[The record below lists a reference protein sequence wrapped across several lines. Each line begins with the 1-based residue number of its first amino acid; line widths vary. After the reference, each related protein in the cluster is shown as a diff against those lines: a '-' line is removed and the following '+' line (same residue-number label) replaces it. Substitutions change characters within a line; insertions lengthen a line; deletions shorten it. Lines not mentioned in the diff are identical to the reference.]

1 VTSYHARIP
10 SRRQVLAGASVA
22 LLAFALAACGTTS
35 DREGPRRVVER
46 GPAPVAGRLPPGSQV
61 KIAILLPLSGDRANL
76 GRAMQRAA
84 EMAVL
89 EQGAKNMQL
98 VTFDTRGTPEG
109 AAAAA
114 EQAMQQDAKL
124 ILGPVFAGEVRAVRE
139 RVGGKINVIAF
150 SNDQA
155 VAGSGVYL
163 LSFSTKQQIEN
174 VIGYAARNGR
184 KRIGIIAPAN
194 EYGQQI
200 TSLAKEVASKNG
212 AEITRTG
219 TYKPDTMEV
228 TDDIK
233 AFAGATGVDRKGRV
247 GRAAPLDFDA
257 VLIADGG
264 TKLRMVASLLAYY
277 DVDPD
282 KVRYLGTGRWDDK
295 ALRRELSLRGG
306 WYAAPDPTSFERFAG
321 KFKGLHGD
329 EPPRIATLAYD
340 AVALAGTIAKKPDGI
355 DYSAQT
361 LTDPSG
367 FAGIDGIFRFTA
379 DGQSERGLAVVEI
392 GRDEVKVVGEPP
404 RSFAPTGP
412 GPTN

>member
-1 VTSYHARIP
+1 
-10 SRRQVLAGASVA
+10 LAAAGVA
-22 LLAFALAACGTTS
+22 VFGLGLAACSTR
-35 DREGPRRVVER
+35 DREGGPRPAAARPQ
-46 GPAPVAGRLPPGSQV
+46 GPSAGRLPAGSQV
-61 KIAILLPLSGDRANL
+61 KVAILLPLSGDRANL

-98 VTFDTRGTPEG
+98 LTFDTRGTAEG

-114 EQAMQQDAKL
+114 EQALQQDAKL
-124 ILGPVFAGEVRAVRE
+124 ILGPVFAAEVGAVRS
-139 RVGGKINVIAF
+139 RVGGKAAVVAF
-150 SNDQA
+150 SNDQS

-163 LSFSTKQQIEN
+163 LSFSLKQQVEN

-184 KRIGIIAPAN
+184 KRIGVIAPAN
-194 EYGQQI
+194 EYGSQV
-200 TSLAKEVASKNG
+200 TTMAKEVASKNG
-212 AEITRTG
+212 AEVTRTG

-233 AFAGATGVDRKGRV
+233 SFAGATGVDRKGRV
-247 GRAAPLDFDA
+247 GRVAPLDFDA

-282 KVRYLGTGRWDDK
+282 KIRYLGTGRWDDK

-306 WYAAPDPTSFERFAG
+306 WYAAPDPTAFERFAE
-321 KFKGLHGD
+321 KYKGAHGD

-340 AVALAGTIAKKPDGI
+340 AVALAATIAKKPDGI
-355 DYSAQT
+355 DYSSQA

-367 FAGIDGIFRFTA
+367 FVGIDGIFRFTP
-379 DGQSERGLAVVEI
+379 DGLSERGLAVVEI
-392 GRDEVKVVGEPP
+392 GRDEVRVVGE
-404 RSFAPTGP
+404 APKDFGVP
-412 GPTN
+412 GTN

>member
-1 VTSYHARIP
+1 
-10 SRRQVLAGASVA
+10 LAAAGLVA
-22 LLAFALAACGTTS
+22 FGFGLAACQTT
-35 DREGPRRVVER
+35 DREGGPRPAAARPQ
-46 GPAPVAGRLPPGSQV
+46 GPSAGRLPAGSQV
-61 KIAILLPLSGDRANL
+61 KVAILLPLSGDRASL

-98 VTFDTRGTPEG
+98 VTFDTRGTAEG

-114 EQAMQQDAKL
+114 EQALQQDAKL
-124 ILGPVFAGEVRAVRE
+124 ILGPVFAAEVSAVRS
-139 RVGGKINVIAF
+139 RVGGKVAVVAF
-150 SNDQA
+150 SNDQS

-163 LSFSTKQQIEN
+163 LSFSLKQQVEN

-194 EYGQQI
+194 EYGTQV
-200 TSLAKEVASKNG
+200 TAMAKEVASKNG
-212 AEITRTG
+212 AEVTRTG

-233 AFAGATGVDRKGRV
+233 SFAGATGVDRKGKV
-247 GRAAPLDFDA
+247 GRVAPLDFDA

-282 KVRYLGTGRWDDK
+282 KIRYLGTGRWDDK
-295 ALRRELSLRGG
+295 SLRRELSLRGG
-306 WYAAPDPTSFERFAG
+306 WYAAPDPTAFERFAD
-321 KFKGLHGD
+321 KYKGAHGD

-340 AVALAGTIAKKPDGI
+340 GVALAATIAKKPDGI
-355 DYSAQT
+355 DYSPQA

-367 FAGIDGIFRFTA
+367 FAGIDGIFRFTPE
-379 DGQSERGLAVVEI
+379 GLSERGLAVVEI
-392 GRDEVKVVGEPP
+392 GRDEVRVVGEAPK
-404 RSFAPTGP
+404 SFGVP
-412 GPTN
+412 GTN

>member
-1 VTSYHARIP
+1 MTSYHARFP
-10 SRRQVLAGASVA
+10 SRRLVLAGASAA
-22 LLAFALAACGTTS
+22 LLALSLTACGTS
-35 DREGPRRVVER
+35 DREGPRVATPR
-46 GPAPVAGRLPPGSQV
+46 PQAPVAGRLPAGSQV
-61 KIAILLPLSGDRANL
+61 KIAILLPLSGDRASL

-114 EQAMQQDAKL
+114 EQAVQLDAKR
-124 ILGPVFAGEVRAVRE
+124 ILGPIFAGEVRAVRE
-139 RVGGKINVIAF
+139 RVAGKINVVAF
-150 SNDQA
+150 SNDSA
-155 VAGSGVYL
+155 VAGNGVYL
-163 LSFSTKQQIEN
+163 LSFSLRQQVEN
-174 VIGYAARNGR
+174 VIGYAARSGR
-184 KRIGIIAPAN
+184 KRIGVIAPAN
-194 EYGQQI
+194 EYGQQV
-200 TSLAKEVASKNG
+200 TAMAREVAGRNG
-212 AEITRTG
+212 AEVTRTG

-233 AFAGATGVDRKGRV
+233 TFAGATGVDRKGKV
-247 GRAAPLDFDA
+247 GRVAPLDFDA

-282 KVRYLGTGRWDDK
+282 KVRFLGTGRWDDK

-306 WYAAPDPTSFERFAG
+306 WYAAPDPTAFERFSE
-321 KFKGLHGD
+321 KFKGAHGE

-340 AVALAGTIAKKPDGI
+340 AVALAGTIAKKPDGF
-355 DYSAQT
+355 DYSQQT

-367 FAGIDGIFRFTA
+367 FAGIDGIFRFKP
-379 DGQSERGLAVVEI
+379 DGHAERGLAVVEI
-392 GRDEVKVVGEPP
+392 GRDEVKVVGEAP
-404 RSFAPTGP
+404 RSFGQP
-412 GPTN
+412 GTN

>member
-1 VTSYHARIP
+1 MTSYHARFP
-10 SRRQVLAGASVA
+10 SRRLVLAGASAA
-22 LLAFALAACGTTS
+22 LLALSLTACGTS
-35 DREGPRRVVER
+35 DREGPRVATPR
-46 GPAPVAGRLPPGSQV
+46 PQAPVAGRLPAGAQV
-61 KIAILLPLSGDRANL
+61 KIAILLPLSGDRASL

-114 EQAMQQDAKL
+114 EQAVQQDAKL
-124 ILGPVFAGEVRAVRE
+124 ILGPIFAGEVRAVRE
-139 RVGGKINVIAF
+139 RVAGKINVVAF
-150 SNDQA
+150 SNDSA
-155 VAGSGVYL
+155 VAGNGVYL
-163 LSFSTKQQIEN
+163 LSFSLRQQVEN
-174 VIGYAARNGR
+174 VIGYAARSGR
-184 KRIGIIAPAN
+184 KRIGVIAPAN
-194 EYGQQI
+194 EYGQQV
-200 TSLAKEVASKNG
+200 TAMAREVAGRNG
-212 AEITRTG
+212 AEVTRTG

-233 AFAGATGVDRKGRV
+233 TFAGATGVDRKGKV
-247 GRAAPLDFDA
+247 GRVAPLDFDA

-282 KVRYLGTGRWDDK
+282 KVRFLGTGRWDDK

-306 WYAAPDPTSFERFAG
+306 WYAAPDPTAFERFSE
-321 KFKGLHGD
+321 KFKGAHGE

-340 AVALAGTIAKKPDGI
+340 AVALAGTIAKKPDGF
-355 DYSAQT
+355 DYSQQT

-367 FAGIDGIFRFTA
+367 FAGIDGIFRFKP
-379 DGQSERGLAVVEI
+379 DGHAERGLAVVEI
-392 GRDEVKVVGEPP
+392 GRDEVKVVGEAP
-404 RSFAPTGP
+404 RSFGQP
-412 GPTN
+412 GTN

>member
-1 VTSYHARIP
+1 M
-10 SRRQVLAGASVA
+10 AGAGLAA
-22 LLAFALAACGTTS
+22 LGLGLAACSTTT
-35 DREGPRRVVER
+35 DEARPRP
-46 GPAPVAGRLPPGSQV
+46 PAARPQPPVAGKLPAGTQV
-61 KIAILLPLSGDRANL
+61 KVAILLPLSGDRASL

-89 EQGAKNMQL
+89 EQGARNLQL
-98 VTFDTRGTPEG
+98 VTFDTRGTAEG
-109 AAAAA
+109 ATAAA

-124 ILGPVFAGEVRAVRE
+124 ILGPVFATEVSAVRA
-139 RVGGKINVIAF
+139 RVGGKVNVIAF
-150 SNDQA
+150 SNDAA
-155 VAGSGVYL
+155 VAGNGVYL
-163 LSFSTKQQIEN
+163 LSFSLKQQVDN

-194 EYGQQI
+194 DYGNQV
-200 TSLAKEVASKNG
+200 TALAKEVAGKNG
-212 AEITRTG
+212 AEVTRTG

-247 GRAAPLDFDA
+247 GRSAPLDFDA

-282 KVRYLGTGRWDDK
+282 KVRYLGTGRWDDRS
-295 ALRRELSLRGG
+295 LRRELSLRGG
-306 WYAAPDPTSFERFAG
+306 WYAAPDPAQFERFAE
-321 KFKGLHGD
+321 KYKGAHGD

-340 AVALAGTIAKKPDGI
+340 AVALAATIAKQPDGI
-355 DYSAQT
+355 DYGSQR

-367 FAGIDGIFRFTA
+367 FAGIDGIFRFTP
-379 DGQSERGLAVVEI
+379 DGLSERGLAVVEI
-392 GRDEVKVVGEPP
+392 GRDELKVVGEPP
-404 RSFAPTGP
+404 KSFGVP
-412 GPTN
+412 GTN

>member
-1 VTSYHARIP
+1 MTSYHARIP
-10 SRRQVLAGASVA
+10 SRRQVLSGA
-22 LLAFALAACGTTS
+22 ALAVFGLGIGACTTT
-35 DREGPRRVVER
+35 DRDGPRPAAAR
-46 GPAPVAGRLPPGSQV
+46 PQAPVAGRLPAGSQV
-61 KIAILLPLSGDRANL
+61 KVAILLPLSGDRAGL

-89 EQGAKNMQL
+89 EQGARNMQL

-114 EQAMQQDAKL
+114 EQALQQDAKL
-124 ILGPVFAGEVRAVRE
+124 ILGPVFSTSVSAVRA
-139 RVGGKINVIAF
+139 RVNGKVNVIAF
-150 SNDQA
+150 SNDPA
-155 VAGSGVYL
+155 VAGNGVYL
-163 LSFSTKQQIEN
+163 LSFSLKQQLEN

-194 EYGQQI
+194 DYGNQV
-200 TSLAKEVASKNG
+200 TSLAREVASKYG
-212 AEITRTG
+212 AEVTRTG

-233 AFAGATGVDRKGRV
+233 AFTGAIGVDRKGRV
-247 GRAAPLDFDA
+247 GRVAPLDFDA

-282 KVRYLGTGRWDDK
+282 KIRYLGTGRWDDK
-295 ALRRELSLRGG
+295 SLRRELSLRGG
-306 WYAAPDPTSFERFAG
+306 WYAAPDPAAFERFAD
-321 KFKGLHGD
+321 KYKAAHGN

-340 AVALAGTIAKKPDGI
+340 AVALAATIARKPEGI
-355 DYSAQT
+355 DYSAQA
-361 LTDPSG
+361 LTDPAG
-367 FAGIDGIFRFTA
+367 FAGIDGIFRFTP

-392 GRDEVKVVGEPP
+392 GRDEVKVVGDPP
-404 RSFAPTGP
+404 KSFGTP
-412 GPTN
+412 GTN

>member
-1 VTSYHARIP
+1 MTSYHARIP
-10 SRRQVLAGASVA
+10 SRRQVLSGA
-22 LLAFALAACGTTS
+22 ALAVLGLGLGACSTT
-35 DREGPRRVVER
+35 DGEGPRPAAAR
-46 GPAPVAGRLPPGSQV
+46 PQAPVAGRLPAGSQV
-61 KIAILLPLSGDRANL
+61 KIAILLPLSGDRAAL

-89 EQGAKNMQL
+89 EQGARNMQL

-114 EQAMQQDAKL
+114 EQALQQDAKL
-124 ILGPVFAGEVRAVRE
+124 ILGPVFSSSVGAVRA
-139 RVGGKINVIAF
+139 RVNGKVSVVAF
-150 SNDQA
+150 SNDPA

-163 LSFSTKQQIEN
+163 LSFSLKQQIEN

-184 KRIGIIAPAN
+184 KRIAVIAPAN
-194 EYGQQI
+194 DYGSQV
-200 TSLAKEVASKNG
+200 TAMAREVATKHG
-212 AEITRTG
+212 AEVTRTG

-233 AFAGATGVDRKGRV
+233 SFAGATGVDRKGRV
-247 GRAAPLDFDA
+247 GRVAPLDFDA

-282 KVRYLGTGRWDDK
+282 KIRYLGTGRWDDK
-295 ALRRELSLRGG
+295 SLRRELSLRGG
-306 WYAAPDPTSFERFAG
+306 WYAAPDPAQFERFAE
-321 KFKGLHGD
+321 KYKAAHGE

-340 AVALAGTIAKKPDGI
+340 AVALAATIAKKPEGI
-355 DYSAQT
+355 DYGPQT
-361 LTDPSG
+361 LTDPAG
-367 FAGIDGIFRFTA
+367 YAGIDGLFRFTP

-392 GRDEVKVVGEPP
+392 GRDEVKVVGEAP
-404 RSFAPTGP
+404 RTFGVP
-412 GPTN
+412 GTN

>member
-1 VTSYHARIP
+1 
-10 SRRQVLAGASVA
+10 
-22 LLAFALAACGTTS
+22 
-35 DREGPRRVVER
+35 
-46 GPAPVAGRLPPGSQV
+46 
-61 KIAILLPLSGDRANL
+61 
-76 GRAMQRAA
+76 MQRAA

-98 VTFDTRGTPEG
+98 VTFDTRGTAEG

-114 EQAMQQDAKL
+114 EQALQQDAKL
-124 ILGPVFAGEVRAVRE
+124 ILGPVFAAEVSAVRS
-139 RVGGKINVIAF
+139 RVGGKVAVVAF
-150 SNDQA
+150 SNDQS

-163 LSFSTKQQIEN
+163 LSFSLKQQVEN

-194 EYGQQI
+194 EYGTQV
-200 TSLAKEVASKNG
+200 TAMAKEVASKNG
-212 AEITRTG
+212 AEVTRTG

-233 AFAGATGVDRKGRV
+233 SFAGATGVDRKGKV
-247 GRAAPLDFDA
+247 GRVAPLDFDA

-282 KVRYLGTGRWDDK
+282 KIRYLGTGRWDDK
-295 ALRRELSLRGG
+295 SLRRELSLRGG
-306 WYAAPDPTSFERFAG
+306 WYAAPDPTAFERFAD
-321 KFKGLHGD
+321 KYKGAHGD

-340 AVALAGTIAKKPDGI
+340 GVALAATIAKKPDGI
-355 DYSAQT
+355 DYSPQA

-367 FAGIDGIFRFTA
+367 FAGIDGIFRFTPE
-379 DGQSERGLAVVEI
+379 GLSERGLAVVEI
-392 GRDEVKVVGEPP
+392 GRDEVRVVGEAPK
-404 RSFAPTGP
+404 SFGVP
-412 GPTN
+412 GTN

>member
-1 VTSYHARIP
+1 MTSYHARFP
-10 SRRQVLAGASVA
+10 SRRRVLAGAGLAA
-22 LLAFALAACGTTS
+22 LGLGLAACSTTT
-35 DREGPRRVVER
+35 DEARPRP
-46 GPAPVAGRLPPGSQV
+46 PAARPQPPVAGKLPAGTQV
-61 KIAILLPLSGDRANL
+61 KVAILLPLSGDRASL

-89 EQGAKNMQL
+89 EQGARNMQL
-98 VTFDTRGTPEG
+98 VTFDTRGTADG

-114 EQAMQQDAKL
+114 EQALQQDAKL
-124 ILGPVFAGEVRAVRE
+124 ILGPVFAAEVSAVRA
-139 RVGGKINVIAF
+139 RVGGKVNVIAF
-150 SNDQA
+150 SNDAA
-155 VAGSGVYL
+155 VAGNGVYL
-163 LSFSTKQQIEN
+163 LSFSLKQQVDN

-194 EYGQQI
+194 DYGNQV
-200 TSLAKEVASKNG
+200 TALAKEVAGKNG
-212 AEITRTG
+212 AEVTRTG

-247 GRAAPLDFDA
+247 GRSAPLDFDA

-282 KVRYLGTGRWDDK
+282 KVRYLGTGRWDDRS
-295 ALRRELSLRGG
+295 LRRELSLRGG
-306 WYAAPDPTSFERFAG
+306 WYAAPDPAQFERFAE
-321 KFKGLHGD
+321 KYKGAHGD

-340 AVALAGTIAKKPDGI
+340 AVALAATIAKQPDGI
-355 DYSAQT
+355 DYGSQR

-367 FAGIDGIFRFTA
+367 FAGIDGIFRFTP
-379 DGQSERGLAVVEI
+379 DGLSERGLAVVEI
-392 GRDEVKVVGEPP
+392 GRDELKVVGEPP
-404 RSFAPTGP
+404 KSFGVP
-412 GPTN
+412 GTN